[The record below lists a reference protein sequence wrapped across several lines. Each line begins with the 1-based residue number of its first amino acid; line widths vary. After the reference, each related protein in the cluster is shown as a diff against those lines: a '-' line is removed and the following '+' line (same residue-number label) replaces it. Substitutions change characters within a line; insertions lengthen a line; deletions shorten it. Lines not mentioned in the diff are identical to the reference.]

1 MQHHCGYIAGGGLG
15 KDLPVQGK
23 HFNKNI
29 KSTFLKHLSQPV
41 FSSEQG
47 LGLLLFFLPIKS
59 YEVLLIGPC
68 KRKSCLES
76 CQ

>member
-1 MQHHCGYIAGGGLG
+1 MAGGGLG

-29 KSTFLKHLSQPV
+29 KNTFPKHLSQPV

-47 LGLLLFFLPIKS
+47 LGPLPFFLLIKS
-59 YEVLLIGPC
+59 YEVLLIGLC